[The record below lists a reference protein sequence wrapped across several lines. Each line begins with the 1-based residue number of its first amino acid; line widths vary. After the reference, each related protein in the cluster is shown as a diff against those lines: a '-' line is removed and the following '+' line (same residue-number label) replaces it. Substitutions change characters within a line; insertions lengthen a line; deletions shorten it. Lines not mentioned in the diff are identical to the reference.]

1 MVVCF
6 ACMYVYHMCAW
17 CPQNTGYSGN
27 GVIDGCELSHIYW
40 ELSPGPL
47 QEQKMLLATDQ
58 AISPAPRYNALNSMY
73 NNFYYIYYIFIYNI
87 HIL

>member
-1 MVVCF
+1 MEAGRGHWF
-6 ACMYVYHMCAW
+6 
-17 CPQNTGYSGN
+17 SGT

-73 NNFYYIYYIFIYNI
+73 NNFYYSDTYNLLI
-87 HIL
+87 